1 VVLEAAMRPLKLG
14 IFLDPSESGGND
26 GQVTAAKHWQELRT
40 VAQRSEA
47 LGFDSL
53 WVPDH
58 LLFRWEG
65 EAGPTTGI
73 WEGWSL
79 LAALAPSTNRI
90 ELGTL
95 VLCTAFRNPSLLTKM
110 ADTVDEISGGRLI
123 LGLELVAKPSRHRR
137 VSRGCTS
144 RHHPARCG
152 ASRFFDHFRRHPIE
166 AYGGPEQSP
175 AFRSGN
181 PSHSSPG

>member
-14 IFLDPSESGGND
+14 IFLDPSESGGDD
-26 GQVTAAKHWQELRT
+26 GQVTAAKRWHELRT
-40 VAQRSEA
+40 VAQRAET

-110 ADTVDEISGGRLI
+110 ADTVDEISGSRLI
-123 LGLELVAKPSRHRR
+123 LGLVLQR
-137 VSRGCTS
+137 
-144 RHHPARCG
+144 
-152 ASRFFDHFRRHPIE
+152 
-166 AYGGPEQSP
+166 Q
-175 AFRSGN
+175 
-181 PSHSSPG
+181 